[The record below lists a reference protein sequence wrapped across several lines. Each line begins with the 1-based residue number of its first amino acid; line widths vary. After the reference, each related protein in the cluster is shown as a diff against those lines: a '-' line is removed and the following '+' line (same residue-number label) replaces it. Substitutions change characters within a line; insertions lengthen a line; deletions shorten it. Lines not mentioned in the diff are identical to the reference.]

1 VGAAGRRGQAE
12 VPSYKYVI
20 VGGGMT
26 GDAAVKG
33 IREVDSDGSIALI
46 GSEPERPYKR
56 PPLTKDLWKGMPL
69 EKIWLETPE
78 DGVEFLLERTVESVD
93 VSNKRVLDDRGTEY
107 EFEKL
112 LVATGGTP
120 RTLTLQGNGAGE
132 VIYYRTFD
140 DYQRLR
146 EMAGTRERFAVIGAG
161 FIGSEIGAALAMNGR
176 EVIMIFPGT
185 AIGENVYP
193 PGLARFLNQ
202 YYREKGV
209 TIMSGCTAVG
219 VEKRDGRLVLAA
231 RGKDG
236 GEKEVEVDGVVAGIG
251 IEPNVDLAREAGLD
265 LDDGIVVDEQL
276 RAGHPDVFAAG
287 DVASFHNPSLG
298 TRIRVEHEDNAKA
311 MGKAAGRNMAGA
323 GEPYHHLPFF
333 YSDLFDLG
341 YEAVG
346 ELDSRLET
354 VEDWTEEYHK
364 GVVYYLRD
372 GRVRGVLL
380 WNVWEQVEAARR
392 LIAERG
398 PIAPADLE
406 GRLPG
411 SK

>member
-1 VGAAGRRGQAE
+1 MA
-12 VPSYKYVI
+12 
-20 VGGGMT
+20 

-33 IREVDSDGSIALI
+33 IREVDSNGPIALI
-46 GSEPERPYKR
+46 GREPHRPYKR
-56 PPLTKDLWKGMPL
+56 PPLTKDLWKGKPA
-69 EKIWLETPE
+69 EKIWLRTPE
-78 DGVEFLLERTVESVD
+78 DGVEFLLERTVQSVD
-93 VSNKRVLDDRGTEY
+93 IANKRVVDDRGTEY

-112 LVATGGTP
+112 LLATGGTP

-176 EVIMIFPGT
+176 EVVMIFPGT
-185 AIGENVYP
+185 AIGENIYP
-193 PGLARFLNQ
+193 AGLARFLNQ

-209 TIMSGCTAVG
+209 TILSGCTAAG
-219 VEKRDGRLVLAA
+219 VNRREGRLVVAA

-265 LDDGIVVDEQL
+265 LDDGIIVDEQL

-287 DVASFHNPSLG
+287 DVASFHNPSLD
-298 TRIRVEHEDNAKA
+298 TRVRVEHEDNAKA

-354 VEDWTEEYHK
+354 IEDWTEENQK

-380 WNVWEQVEAARR
+380 WNVWDQVEAARG
-392 LIAERG
+392 LIAEPG
-398 PIAPADLE
+398 PIAPADLK
-406 GRLPG
+406 GRLPA
-411 SK
+411 KEQK

>member
-1 VGAAGRRGQAE
+1 M
-12 VPSYKYVI
+12 PSYKYVI
-20 VGGGMT
+20 AGAGMT

-33 IREVDSDGSIALI
+33 IREVDPQGSIALI
-46 GSEPERPYKR
+46 GSEPHRPYKR
-56 PPLTKDLWKGMPL
+56 PPLTKGLWKGTPL
-69 EKIWLETPE
+69 EQIWLKTPE
-78 DGVEFLLERTVESVD
+78 DGVEFLLERTVQSVD
-93 VSNKRVLDDRGTEY
+93 IASKRLVDDRGAEY

-112 LVATGGTP
+112 LLATGGTP
-120 RTLTLQGNGAGE
+120 RILKLQGNGAGE

-146 EMAGTRERFAVIGAG
+146 EMVGAGERFAVIGAG
-161 FIGSEIGAALAMNGR
+161 FIGSEISAALAMNGR
-176 EVIMIFPGT
+176 GVVMIFPGT
-185 AIGENVYP
+185 AIGENIYP
-193 PGLARFLNQ
+193 AGLARFLNQ

-209 TIMSGCTAVG
+209 TIMSGCTAAG
-219 VEKRDGRLVLAA
+219 VEKRDGRLVVAA

-251 IEPNVDLAREAGLD
+251 IEPNVDLAREAGLY
-265 LDDGIVVDEQL
+265 LDNGIIVDEQL

-323 GEPYHHLPFF
+323 AEPYHHLPFF
-333 YSDLFDLG
+333 YSDVFELG

-354 VEDWTEEYHK
+354 VEDWTEEHQK

-392 LIAERG
+392 LIAEPG
-398 PIAPADLE
+398 PVTTAGVK
-406 GRLPG
+406 GRLPE